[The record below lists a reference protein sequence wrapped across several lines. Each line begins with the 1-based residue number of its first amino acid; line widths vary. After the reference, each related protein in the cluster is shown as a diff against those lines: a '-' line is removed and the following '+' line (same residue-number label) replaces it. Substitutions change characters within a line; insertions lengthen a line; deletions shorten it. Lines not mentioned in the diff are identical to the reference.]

1 MEAMRNNT
9 AMTPVY
15 TKSCRGGEEELR
27 TLSRVYCV
35 ETHLSHYQS
44 DVLENMQKL
53 EIKTLFVIVQKYMKF
68 QEHSSTEL
76 QMFK

>member
-15 TKSCRGGEEELR
+15 TKSCRGGEEEELR

-35 ETHLSHYQS
+35 ETHLSHFTS
-44 DVLENMQKL
+44 LEVRDRDFNCHCTKIH
-53 EIKTLFVIVQKYMKF
+53 EISGALKYWAPNV
-68 QEHSSTEL
+68 
-76 QMFK
+76 